1 MKEII
6 EKWNSKSDLKSEMFL
21 AKTETPLGDIWI
33 GTTNEGICF
42 VDFIDDHEFEDKSS
56 WIPKSFKMK
65 FTLKEAHPFIE
76 QLKKELEAYFNQKQ
90 TYFKT
95 PLVLSGTD
103 FQKQVY
109 KQLSEVP
116 YGTTITYQQQA
127 LNMGNQKAIRAVATA
142 NGSNKHLIVIP
153 CHRIIGKDGNL
164 TGYAG
169 GIWRKKALLELE
181 NAFMQTELKF

>member
-1 MKEII
+1 MKNLIA
-6 EKWNSKSDLKSEMFL
+6 KWNREPNLKSEMHL
-21 AKTETPLGDIWI
+21 ARTNTPLGNIWM
-33 GTTNEGICF
+33 GATKEGICF
-42 VDFIDDHEFEDKSS
+42 VDFIDDHELENKTV
-56 WIPKSFKMK
+56 WLPKLFKMK
-65 FTLKEAHPFIE
+65 FIYDESQPFLK
-76 QLKKELEAYFNQKQ
+76 QLSAELEAYFKQ
-90 TYFKT
+90 ELTTFNV
-95 PLVLSGTD
+95 PLVSSGTD

-109 KQLSEVP
+109 KTLMEVP
-116 YGTTITYQQQA
+116 YGSTMTYKQQA
-127 LNMGNQKAIRAVATA
+127 AKMGNQKAIRAVATA